1 MGKHAVKYH
10 VIQIKG
16 QEKALEGA
24 CILSG
29 SAAAVQAGLWDMI
42 WGAGLMVKFVLL
54 ALLFFSVVSWA
65 IIIYKVRLLSRIEKE
80 TTAFYDLFWEK
91 RQFSHILGIS
101 KQYKITPL
109 SNLFT
114 SVYSE
119 LSSTMKSAEGLRRDD
134 LDRFGRI
141 LKKASAVEARKLD
154 YTVGFLATT
163 GNTAPFIGLFG
174 TVWGIMT
181 SFQSIG
187 AKGAASLAVVAP
199 GISEALVATAM
210 GLLAAIPA
218 VMGYNHLLGR
228 INRITIEMD
237 NFSSDLLNIIEK
249 QVNSRQES

>member
-1 MGKHAVKYH
+1 M
-10 VIQIKG
+10 
-16 QEKALEGA
+16 
-24 CILSG
+24 SG
-29 SAAAVQAGLWDMI
+29 SAAAVQAGLWDMV
-42 WGAGLMVKFVLL
+42 WGAGIMVKFVLL
-54 ALLFFSVVSWA
+54 TLLVFSVFSWA

-80 TTAFYDLFWEK
+80 TNAFYDLFWEK
-91 RQFSHILGIS
+91 RQFSHILSIS

-109 SNLFT
+109 SNIFT
-114 SVYSE
+114 AVYSE
-119 LSSTMKSAEGLRRDD
+119 LSSTMRSPEGLRRDD
-134 LDRFGRI
+134 LERFGRI
-141 LKKASAVEARKLD
+141 LKKEAALETAKLD
-154 YTVGFLATT
+154 YAVGFLATT

-187 AKGAASLAVVAP
+187 ATGAASLAVVAP

-228 INRITIEMD
+228 IGRITTEMD

-249 QVNSRQES
+249 QVHSKQDS